1 MGTDSGRDEGKV
13 LSPGRGGPHWRDQR
27 GNRTPVRAFVGRPVR
42 NLKFRRFDAVKPASR
57 QHHVARRR
65 LAAIPGSQG
74 RGDTPTHSRRSIMA
88 TPAVSGVPVFPA
100 ASAAGGADY
109 AAAARPLPSA
119 RTTAT
124 GEALPASPASGRETT
139 AGTPPTPLEKA
150 IALANNSL
158 HAWSTGMR
166 FDIDPASGRTVI
178 SITDS
183 QTGEVLRTVPTDAV
197 LRVAK
202 MIVQMQ
208 EKSVDVKA

>member
-1 MGTDSGRDEGKV
+1 
-13 LSPGRGGPHWRDQR
+13 
-27 GNRTPVRAFVGRPVR
+27 
-42 NLKFRRFDAVKPASR
+42 
-57 QHHVARRR
+57 
-65 LAAIPGSQG
+65 
-74 RGDTPTHSRRSIMA
+74 
-88 TPAVSGVPVFPA
+88 
-100 ASAAGGADY
+100 
-109 AAAARPLPSA
+109 
-119 RTTAT
+119 
-124 GEALPASPASGRETT
+124 LPASPASGRETT
-139 AGTPPTPLEKA
+139 AGNPPTPLEKA